1 MEILTFSIK
10 VARTSIIKDIF
21 RPVSRG
27 DPTVARIGQRNTGH
41 DNHDPALVIIF

>member
-21 RPVSRG
+21 KPVSRG
-27 DPTVARIGQRNTGH
+27 DPTVVRIGQTNTSH
-41 DNHDPALVIIF
+41 DNHDLALVIVF